1 MSATLE
7 LRAVDH
13 GSDDYIDVAWDLK
26 ELVHEREG
34 VLKQRRRFFYQAY
47 RRARCHLLLS
57 NEEGLIG
64 FAATRSDGYL
74 LFLAVHP
81 DHRGHGHGRRL
92 VLAVADEHDSITC
105 HARTTN
111 QPAIDFYQNLN
122 FEIERQIN
130 NYYEDGGDAY
140 LLRLGD
146 PATLVDHLREFLPS
160 D

>member
-13 GSDDYIDVAWDLK
+13 GSDAHLDTAWELK
-26 ELVHEREG
+26 ELIREREG
-34 VLKQRRRFFYQAY
+34 ILKQRRRFFHQAY
-47 RRARCHLLLS
+47 TRARCHLLVS
-57 NEEGLIG
+57 SEDGLIG

-81 DHRGHGHGRRL
+81 DHRGQGHGRRL
-92 VLAVADEHDSITC
+92 VTAVADEHETITC

-111 QPAIDFYQNLN
+111 TRAIAFYQHLG
-122 FEIERQIN
+122 FEIDRHITG
-130 NYYEDGGDAY
+130 YYEDRGDAY

-146 PATLVDHLREFLPS
+146 PDTLGGRLRDLLS
-160 D
+160 TD